1 MTLTH
6 HVPTLPSKPSSAQRG
21 WGGRGSSCSLD
32 RRNFLLGTGAA
43 ALAATLPRA
52 VVAKAMTES
61 RVVVVI
67 LRGAMDGLAA
77 VPPYGDRDYRA
88 LRGDL
93 AIAAPGQGDGAI
105 DLDGFFGLH
114 PSLAPL
120 HDVYAKRQL
129 AIVNAVATPY
139 RDRSHFDGQDLLE
152 NGTVTPHAVHDGWL
166 NRALGLVGGSQTLGL
181 AVGQSVPLIL
191 RGQAAVT
198 SWSPVKLPE
207 VSAEFL
213 DRVADLYRNDPV
225 FASAL
230 AMGLGDQALV
240 DKVSDTP
247 GTDGGGVKM
256 NMLQRGAGLVKTV
269 TSTVGKLLAD
279 PTGPRVAV
287 IDVPGWD
294 THANQGTAAG
304 RLAPVLA
311 GLADGLV
318 GLEQAMAPVWNR
330 TVVLTLT
337 EFGRTAHPNGT
348 GGTDHGTA
356 TAAFVMGGAVNG
368 GRVIAK
374 WPGLSNAQ
382 LYQSRDLAPTA
393 DTRSI
398 CKAILRDHLGLPPD
412 AIDRVVFPDSG
423 DVRPLEELVVA

>member
-1 MTLTH
+1 MNIVVSRRRLLCT
-6 HVPTLPSKPSSAQRG
+6 
-21 WGGRGSSCSLD
+21 SCVG
-32 RRNFLLGTGAA
+32 LLAG
-43 ALAATLPRA
+43 TLPRA
-52 VVAKAMTES
+52 VVAKAATDS
-61 RVVVVI
+61 RLVVVI

-77 VPPYGDRDYRA
+77 VPPHGDRDYRSM
-88 LRGDL
+88 RGGL
-93 AIAAPGQGDGAI
+93 AIAAPGQSDGAI

-120 HDVYAKRQL
+120 HNVYAKRQL
-129 AIVNAVATPY
+129 AIVHAVATPY

-152 NGTVTPHAVHDGWL
+152 NGTATPHAAPDGWL
-166 NRALGLVGGSQTLGL
+166 NRSLGLIGGTQTLGL

-198 SWSPVKLPE
+198 SWSPGKLPQ

-225 FASAL
+225 FAPAL

-240 DKVSDTP
+240 DKVSDTS
-247 GTDGGGVKM
+247 GVEGGDVKM
-256 NMLQRGAGLVKTV
+256 NMLKRGAGLLKAV

-279 PTGPRVAV
+279 PAGPRAAV

-294 THANQGTAAG
+294 THANQGTTAG
-304 RLAPVLA
+304 RLAAVLA
-311 GLADGLV
+311 GLAEGLV
-318 GLEQAMAPVWNR
+318 GLQQAVAPIWDR

-393 DTRSI
+393 DTRAI

-412 AIDRVVFPDSG
+412 AIDRVVFPGSG
-423 DVRPLEELVVA
+423 EVRPLADLVSA

>member
-1 MTLTH
+1 MSI
-6 HVPTLPSKPSSAQRG
+6 VVS
-21 WGGRGSSCSLD
+21 
-32 RRNFLLGTGAA
+32 RRHYLYTSGAA

-52 VVAKAMTES
+52 VVAKAATDS
-61 RVVVVI
+61 RLVVVI

-77 VPPYGDRDYRA
+77 VPPHGDRDYRS

-93 AIAAPGQGDGAI
+93 AIAAPGQSDGAV

-120 HDVYAKRQL
+120 HDVYARRQL
-129 AIVNAVATPY
+129 AIVHAVATPY

-152 NGTVTPHAVHDGWL
+152 NGTVTPHAAHDGWL
-166 NRALGLVGGSQTLGL
+166 NRALGLVGGTQTLGL

-225 FASAL
+225 FAPAL

-240 DKVSDTP
+240 DKVADAP
-247 GTDGGGVKM
+247 GMDGGGAKM
-256 NMLQRGAGLVKTV
+256 NMLKRGAGLVKTV

-279 PTGPRVAV
+279 PAGPRVAV

-294 THANQGTAAG
+294 THANQGTTAG
-304 RLAPVLA
+304 RLAPVMA

-318 GLEQAMAPVWNR
+318 DLQQVMAPVWNR

-356 TAAFVMGGAVNG
+356 TAAFVMGGAING
-368 GRVIAK
+368 GRVIAQ
-374 WPGLSNAQ
+374 WPGLSNTQ
-382 LYQSRDLAPTA
+382 LYQSRDLAPTT
-393 DTRSI
+393 DTRAL

-412 AIDRVVFPDSG
+412 AIDRVVFPDSAN
-423 DVRPLEELVVA
+423 VRPMEGVVRA

>member
-1 MTLTH
+1 MNH
-6 HVPTLPSKPSSAQRG
+6 PIN
-21 WGGRGSSCSLD
+21 CSLD
-32 RRNFLLGTGAA
+32 RRNFILGTGAA
-43 ALAATLPRA
+43 ALAAALPRA
-52 VVAKAMTES
+52 VVAKAVTDS
-61 RVVVVI
+61 RLVVVI

-77 VPPYGDRDYRA
+77 VPPHGDRDYRA

-129 AIVNAVATPY
+129 AIVHAVATPY

-152 NGTVTPHAVHDGWL
+152 NGTVTPHAAHDGWL

-225 FASAL
+225 FAPAL

-240 DKVSDTP
+240 DKVSDAP
-247 GTDGGGVKM
+247 GADDGGGVKM
-256 NMLQRGAGLVKTV
+256 NMLRRGAGLVKTV

-279 PTGPRVAV
+279 PAGPRVAV
-287 IDVPGWD
+287 IEVPGWD

-318 GLEQAMAPVWNR
+318 GLQQVMAPVWKK

-398 CKAILRDHLGLPPD
+398 CKAILRDHLGLPPA
-412 AIDRVVFPDSG
+412 AIDRVVFPGSG
-423 DVRPLEELVVA
+423 EARPLEELVSA

>member
-1 MTLTH
+1 
-6 HVPTLPSKPSSAQRG
+6 
-21 WGGRGSSCSLD
+21 
-32 RRNFLLGTGAA
+32 
-43 ALAATLPRA
+43 
-52 VVAKAMTES
+52 
-61 RVVVVI
+61 
-67 LRGAMDGLAA
+67 
-77 VPPYGDRDYRA
+77 
-88 LRGDL
+88 
-93 AIAAPGQGDGAI
+93 
-105 DLDGFFGLH
+105 
-114 PSLAPL
+114 
-120 HDVYAKRQL
+120 
-129 AIVNAVATPY
+129 
-139 RDRSHFDGQDLLE
+139 
-152 NGTVTPHAVHDGWL
+152 
-166 NRALGLVGGSQTLGL
+166 
-181 AVGQSVPLIL
+181 VPLIL

-225 FASAL
+225 FAPAL

-279 PTGPRVAV
+279 PAGPRVAV

-318 GLEQAMAPVWNR
+318 GLQQAMAPVWNR

-398 CKAILRDHLGLPPD
+398 CKAILRDHLGLPLD
-412 AIDRVVFPDSG
+412 AIDRVVFPDSA
-423 DVRPLEELVVA
+423 DARPLEGLVAV

>member
-1 MTLTH
+1 MGL
-6 HVPTLPSKPSSAQRG
+6 
-21 WGGRGSSCSLD
+21 
-32 RRNFLLGTGAA
+32 
-43 ALAATLPRA
+43 LAASLPRA
-52 VVAKAMTES
+52 VVAKAATDD
-61 RVVVVI
+61 RLVVVI

-77 VPPYGDRDYRA
+77 VPPHGDRDYRS

-120 HDVYAKRQL
+120 HDVYVKRQL
-129 AIVNAVATPY
+129 AIVHAVATPY

-152 NGTVTPHAVHDGWL
+152 NGTETPHAAHDGWL

-213 DRVADLYRNDPV
+213 DRVADLYRNDSV
-225 FASAL
+225 FAPAL

-240 DKVSDTP
+240 DKVSDTT
-247 GTDGGGVKM
+247 GTDGGGMKM
-256 NMLQRGAGLVKTV
+256 NMLKRGAGLVKTV
-269 TSTVGKLLAD
+269 TTTVGKLLAD
-279 PTGPRVAV
+279 PAGPRVAV

-294 THANQGTAAG
+294 THANQGTTAG

-318 GLEQAMAPVWNR
+318 DLQQVMAPVWNR

-356 TAAFVMGGAVNG
+356 TTAFVMGGAVNG

-374 WPGLSNAQ
+374 WPGLANAQ
-382 LYQSRDLAPTA
+382 LYQSRDLAPTT
-393 DTRSI
+393 DSRSI

-412 AIDRVVFPDSG
+412 AIDRVVFPGSG
-423 DVRPLEELVVA
+423 EVRPLADLVSA

>member
-1 MTLTH
+1 
-6 HVPTLPSKPSSAQRG
+6 
-21 WGGRGSSCSLD
+21 
-32 RRNFLLGTGAA
+32 
-43 ALAATLPRA
+43 
-52 VVAKAMTES
+52 VAKATTDS
-61 RVVVVI
+61 RLVVVI

-77 VPPYGDRDYRA
+77 VPPHGDRDYRS

-93 AIAAPGQGDGAI
+93 AIAAPGQSDGAI

-114 PSLAPL
+114 PALAPL

-129 AIVNAVATPY
+129 AIVHAVATPY

-152 NGTVTPHAVHDGWL
+152 NGTTTPHAAPDGWL
-166 NRALGLVGGSQTLGL
+166 NRALGLVGGTQTLGL

-191 RGQAAVT
+191 RGPAAVT

-213 DRVADLYRNDPV
+213 DKVADLYRDDPV
-225 FASAL
+225 FAPAL

-240 DKVSDTP
+240 DKVSNVP
-247 GTDGGGVKM
+247 GMDGGGVKM

-269 TSTVGKLLAD
+269 TTTVGKLLAD
-279 PTGPRVAV
+279 SAGPRVAV

-294 THANQGTAAG
+294 THANQGTVNG
-304 RLAPVLA
+304 RLAPVLV

-318 GLEQAMAPVWNR
+318 GLQQAMAPVWNR

-356 TAAFVMGGAVNG
+356 GAAFLMGGAVNG
-368 GRVIAK
+368 GRVIAD
-374 WPGLSNAQ
+374 WPGLSNAR
-382 LYQSRDLAPTA
+382 LFQSRDLAPTA
-393 DTRSI
+393 DTRAV
-398 CKAILRDHLGLPPD
+398 CKAILRDHLGLPAD
-412 AIDRVVFPDSG
+412 AIARVVFPGSA
-423 DVRPLEELVVA
+423 DVRPLEDLVVV

>member
-1 MTLTH
+1 VSVNH
-6 HVPTLPSKPSSAQRG
+6 SSICR
-21 WGGRGSSCSLD
+21 LE

-43 ALAATLPRA
+43 ALAAALPRA
-52 VVAKAMTES
+52 VVAKATTDS
-61 RVVVVI
+61 RLVVVI

-77 VPPYGDRDYRA
+77 VPPYGDRDYQG
-88 LRGDL
+88 LRGGL
-93 AIAAPGQGDGAI
+93 AIAAPGKNEGAI

-114 PSLAPL
+114 PALTPL
-120 HDVYAKRQL
+120 YDLYTKRQ
-129 AIVNAVATPY
+129 VAVVHAAATPY

-152 NGTVTPHAVHDGWL
+152 NGTTTPHAAHDGWL
-166 NRALGLVGGSQTLGL
+166 NRSLGLMGGSQTLGL

-191 RGQAAVT
+191 RGPAAVT

-225 FASAL
+225 FAPAL
-230 AMGLGDQALV
+230 ALGLGDQALV
-240 DKVSDTP
+240 DKVSAGAGMDE
-247 GTDGGGVKM
+247 GAGVKM
-256 NMLQRGAGLVKTV
+256 NMLKRGSGLVKSV
-269 TSTVGKLLAD
+269 TTTVGKLLAD
-279 PTGPRVAV
+279 PAGPRVAV

-294 THANQGTAAG
+294 THANQGTTNG

-311 GLADGLV
+311 GLADGLI
-318 GLEQAMAPVWNR
+318 GLQQAMAVVWDK

-356 TAAFVMGGAVNG
+356 TAVFVMGGAVNG
-368 GRVIAK
+368 GRVIAR
-374 WPGLSNAQ
+374 WPGLSNTQ

-393 DTRSI
+393 DTRSL

-412 AIDRVVFPDSG
+412 AIDRVVFPESAS
-423 DVRPLEELVVA
+423 VRPMEHLVVA